1 MYGRYDNIKIRGIAS
16 AVPSRVIDNVKCAEN
31 LGDRRAKK
39 QVMLTGIR
47 NRHCVDKGQSASDLS
62 CVSAEK
68 LLQKLGWDKNEIRV
82 IINVT
87 QSADLHTPS
96 TAMVIQK
103 RLGIGQDCL
112 AFDVNLG
119 CTGYVSGLQI
129 ISALLQNTGGKG
141 LLLVGDGRYSDMP
154 DVPTTD
160 SLLFGDGASA
170 TAIELESGNPML
182 YAQKTD
188 GTRHALLSASL
199 DGTITMDGN
208 AILLFSLNEVCQSIK
223 DFRMHFDI
231 AEESIDYYI
240 LHQAQKLILDGM
252 ARECDIDT
260 SKVLT
265 SYEEYG
271 NTSTATLPITIC
283 HNIETIQT
291 KKHVKLYLCGFG
303 VGLAWSSVVL
313 ELDTDCILPI
323 ETTDYRYGDL

>member
-1 MYGRYDNIKIRGIAS
+1 MYGEYNNIKICGIAS
-16 AVPSRVIDNVKCAEN
+16 AVPTGVIDNVKCAEK
-31 LGDRRAKK
+31 LGNRRAKK

-47 NRHCVDKGQSASDLS
+47 NRHCVKEGQSASDLS

-68 LLQKLGWDKNEIRV
+68 LLQKLGWNRDEIRV
-82 IINVT
+82 IVNVT

-129 ISALLQNTGGKG
+129 TAALLQNTGGKG
-141 LLLVGDGRYSDMP
+141 LLLVGDGRYCEMP
-154 DVPTTD
+154 EIPNTD

-170 TAIELESGNPML
+170 TAIELEDGNPML

-188 GTRHALLSASL
+188 GTRHKLLSVAL
-199 DGTITMDGN
+199 DGTLTMDGN
-208 AILLFSLNEVCQSIK
+208 AVLLFSLNEVCQSIK
-223 DFRMHFDI
+223 EFKEHYHI

-240 LHQAQKLILDGM
+240 LHQAQKLILDGI
-252 ARECDIDT
+252 ARECNID
-260 SKVLT
+260 SEKVLA
-265 SYEEYG
+265 SYAEYG

-283 HNIETIQT
+283 SNAEEI
-291 KKHVKLYLCGFG
+291 KKKERVKLYLCGFG

-313 ELDTDCILPI
+313 DLDTNGILPI
-323 ETTDYRYGDL
+323 EITDYCYNDL